1 MRTRYPRCR
10 DRRRYHQN
18 SWNRADSPLKRP
30 CARHPQ
36 AAPTAIAPSVSGPGR
51 ALDIGIALQVPLPA
65 ALDGQTKPTTPL
77 TAPPNPHM
85 KPIAPLTAP
94 PNPHMKPIAPL
105 TTNNAPKT
113 PVSHRRW
120 CQRFQNEQNPHQQR
134 RIRFH
139 NEQNPHQQR
148 RFRFQNEQ
156 NPHQQR
162 RFRFQTAGQTG
173 TRNVGPGRASR
184 RRSER
189 SSQRGRPRRACR
201 RPGAHQAATLRGDTS
216 LRPQTWRYS
225 KRRRNTGRKNPY
237 SPRNALI
244 TGISRTACTRPAR
257 YVASR
262 RSRRDSVLLIH
273 RLSGANT

>member
-1 MRTRYPRCR
+1 MVPAVSERTQP
-10 DRRRYHQN
+10 
-18 SWNRADSPLKRP
+18 
-30 CARHPQ
+30 
-36 AAPTAIAPSVSGPGR
+36 APTEAHPVSER
-51 ALDIGIALQVPLPA
+51 A
-65 ALDGQTKPTTPL
+65 KPTTPPPAPTDPHTKPTAPL
-77 TAPPNPHM
+77 PAPPNPHM
-85 KPIAPLTAP
+85 KPAAPLPAKSAPETA
-94 PNPHMKPIAPL
+94 
-105 TTNNAPKT
+105 
-113 PVSHRRW
+113 VSHRRW
-120 CQRFQNEQNPHQQR
+120 CQRFQNEHNPHQQR

-148 RFRFQNEQ
+148 RIRFQNEHNPHQQRRIRFHNEQ

-162 RFRFQTAGQTG
+162 RIRFQTARAGAW
-173 TRNVGPGRASR
+173 NVGPGRASR

-189 SSQRGRPRRACR
+189 SSQGGRPRRACR

-216 LRPQTWRYS
+216 LRPQTWRCS

-244 TGISRTACTRPAR
+244 AGISRTACTRPAR

>member
-1 MRTRYPRCR
+1 MVPTV
-10 DRRRYHQN
+10 
-18 SWNRADSPLKRP
+18 SERAKP
-30 CARHPQ
+30 
-36 AAPTAIAPSVSGPGR
+36 APTEALPVSER
-51 ALDIGIALQVPLPA
+51 A
-65 ALDGQTKPTTPL
+65 KPTTPL
-77 TAPPNPHM
+77 TAPPNPHT
-85 KPIAPLTAP
+85 KPTAPLPAP
-94 PNPHMKPIAPL
+94 PNPHMKPAAPL
-105 TTNNAPKT
+105 PAKSAPET
-113 PVSHRRW
+113 AVSHRRW
-120 CQRFQNEQNPHQQR
+120 CQRFQNEHNPHQQR

-148 RFRFQNEQ
+148 RI
-156 NPHQQR
+156 
-162 RFRFQTAGQTG
+162 RFQTARAGAW
-173 TRNVGPGRASR
+173 NVGPGRAPR

-189 SSQRGRPRRACR
+189 SSQHGRPRRAGR

-244 TGISRTACTRPAR
+244 AGISRTACTRPAR

>member
-1 MRTRYPRCR
+1 MGTRCPRCR
-10 DRRRYHQN
+10 DRRRCHQN
-18 SWNRADSPLKRP
+18 RPNRADTPLKGP

-51 ALDIGIALQVPLPA
+51 ALDIGISLQAPLPA

-77 TAPPNPHM
+77 TAPPNPHT
-85 KPIAPLTAP
+85 KPTAPPPAP
-94 PNPHMKPIAPL
+94 PNPHMKPATPL

-134 RIRFH
+134 RIRF
-139 NEQNPHQQR
+139 
-148 RFRFQNEQ
+148 
-156 NPHQQR
+156 
-162 RFRFQTAGQTG
+162 QTARAGAW
-173 TRNVGPGRASR
+173 NVGPGRASR

-189 SSQRGRPRRACR
+189 SSQRGRPRRAGR

-244 TGISRTACTRPAR
+244 AGISRTACTRPAR